1 MAEYYDYLLGLI
13 PLAFASLTGL
23 LVLFGIGLTTAVPLA
38 HSPRSDSSF
47 TGYSSMAQLMS
58 LPLSLPPNGL
68 SRSPPL
74 TNAPNRCFCFLR

>member
-38 HSPRSDSSF
+38 ALAALGLVSHGMF
-47 TGYSSMAQLMS
+47 I
-58 LPLSLPPNGL
+58 NGPADVPTPQ
-68 SRSPPL
+68 SPPER
-74 TNAPNRCFCFLR
+74 TQPFTSAD